1 MVRGPGAHA
10 GRKARELLGG
20 GGRLSGRRYRMRYV
34 RRALAPLAAG
44 TAAVFAAGKASPADA
59 CAGLIGSNGA
69 VNLGRTST
77 LAAYAD
83 GIEHYVTAFEFQ
95 GGGGQFGTLIP
106 LPGVP
111 TKVERGGAWT
121 LQRLVRET
129 EPVRRDARESV
140 ALS

>member
-1 MVRGPGAHA
+1 MTLA
-10 GRKARELLGG
+10 
-20 GGRLSGRRYRMRYV
+20 
-34 RRALAPLAAG
+34 RRALAPIAAA
-44 TAAVFAAGKASPADA
+44 TALSLTHFKPTQA

-77 LAAYAD
+77 LAAYSE

-106 LPGVP
+106 LPSVP

-129 EPVRRDARESV
+129 EPVRLSARDAV
-140 ALS
+140 ALSAAGAPAKAEILLEAKVDALDPHSGPHVG